1 MEKEIVT
8 LDNFTKESNE
18 WRNKVE
24 VELAQPYGIF
34 AVGVTQ

>member
-18 WRNKVE
+18 WKRKVNDF
-24 VELAQPYGIF
+24 ANQYGLL
-34 AVGVTQ
+34 AVGVTE

>member
-18 WRNKVE
+18 WKKKVNK
-24 VELAQPYGIF
+24 ELAQPYGIF
-34 AVGVTQ
+34 AVGCTA